1 MGRQNPG
8 FTREIQARIPGFVT
22 DDSSCYHCYHCE
34 VWPAGNQ
41 GNFPIY
47 GGTKTEG
54 GADSGA
60 VVFQCSAD
68 FSALQFSAVQCSTI
82 QCSAVQCNAEQ

>member
-1 MGRQNPG
+1 MPVRPVCL
-8 FTREIQARIPGFVT
+8 TREERREKQNLGFVREILARIPGFVT

-34 VWPAGNQ
+34 VGPAGNQ

-47 GGTKTEG
+47 GGTKTAG

-60 VVFQCSAD
+60 VVSPESRTQIFR
-68 FSALQFSAVQCSTI
+68 
-82 QCSAVQCNAEQ
+82 